1 MNLQMI
7 DHIEKILSPSPEY
20 DLQLLKQ
27 AGFITEAGLPN
38 LTIINLEV
46 ARFSLPLANRIKSC
60 GLQLPEV
67 YHQLNIVC
75 AEHSYREAHLLLL
88 CLMESMDFP
97 TPFMYMLLPSA
108 PNVLSIYLNELLKDF
123 RNIEQFSPN

>member
-27 AGFITEAGLPN
+27 VGFITEAGLPN
-38 LTIINLEV
+38 LTVINLEV

-60 GLQLPEV
+60 GLQLSEV
-67 YHQLNIVC
+67 CNRLEFVC
-75 AEHSYREAHLLLL
+75 VEHSYREVHLLLL
-88 CLMESMDFP
+88 YLMESMGFP
-97 TPFMYMLLPSA
+97 PPSMYMILPSA
-108 PNVLSIYLNELLKDF
+108 PNVLCIYLNELLEDF
-123 RNIEQFSPN
+123 QDIE